1 MKTHSI
7 KLIAVVI
14 ALSCGSV
21 NAFAKDKSV
30 ASAMHNVQ
38 QAHADHVASG
48 YSNDTAKALG
58 PAHDALKSAQNDAH
72 NTGIAANA
80 ARDAAKAAAHAKAVA
95 DAQKN
100 LQGARLTDANRT
112 RTQQQVDAGIGAAL
126 TAANQQRT
134 QQQVDARNAAAIGA
148 ALTEA
153 NQQRT
158 AQQVDAN
165 AAAAANAA
173 TAAAQANA
181 LAQAQEAAAHAS
193 RFTGMTRTAVKPGD
207 DSNSSIKQRAGDID
221 KNTPVDVTD
230 ESGKKTRTTAGAIA
244 AIDPEAQIDT
254 PINSVFAAPARKG
267 GSNRGDRNSRSEHG
281 TGNGGNNAANS
292 NSAHGLGGGN
302 HIGGGSA
309 QSGSR
314 NVGHW

>member
-1 MKTHSI
+1 MKTNSI

-21 NAFAKDKSV
+21 AQAATPKSDV
-30 ASAMHNVQ
+30 SAALHDVD
-38 QAHADHVASG
+38 QAHRDHVKSG
-48 YSNDTAKALG
+48 YSRATGLAIDAAHSNLRAAQTA
-58 PAHDALKSAQNDAH
+58 AHDA
-72 NTGIAANA
+72 GIAANA
-80 ARDAAKAAAHAKAVA
+80 AHDAAKIAAHDKAVA
-95 DAQKN
+95 DAQAN
-100 LQGARLTDANRT
+100 LQGAQLTDANRS
-112 RTQQQVDAGIGAAL
+112 RTQQQVDAGIGAGL

-134 QQQVDARNAAAIGA
+134 QQQVNARNAAAIGA

-158 AQQVDAN
+158 AAQV
-165 AAAAANAA
+165 
-173 TAAAQANA
+173 NA
-181 LAQAQEAAAHAS
+181 LAQSQEAAAHAARYS
-193 RFTGMTRTAVKPGD
+193 SMTRTTIAATTLTAAKPGD
-207 DSNSSIKQRAGDID
+207 DSSNSTINQAAKDVNP
-221 KNTPVDVTD
+221 NTTVTATIN
-230 ESGKKTRTTAGAIA
+230 GQTLTTTAGELAKVN
-244 AIDPEAQIDT
+244 PQVQIQT
-254 PINSVFAAPARKG
+254 PINSVFAQPARKG
-267 GSNRGDRNSRSEHG
+267 GNNHSDRGSRSEHG